1 MPGQTQNYALVYP
14 VGSDSAAQWPAQM
27 KTSMEKVDAALSNI
41 AKMPGTQGPAGPQGI
56 QGPTGPTGPVGPA
69 GPAGD
74 KHPVMSVTTTAFSAA
89 KLTEASPASWTV
101 ETDRNRPNGAAA
113 QATTA
118 GLTVRL
124 AGLYLVT
131 LVMPWASGL
140 TVGTNLVHKVKVNG
154 TTVAEDCLVAW
165 SWENIGHLGV
175 LLPLAAG
182 DTITAVVVHSDS
194 AARTVGGVEQGGVQ
208 ARLSASLQS

>member
-27 KTSMEKVDAALSNI
+27 KTSMEKVDAALTSI
-41 AKMPGTQGPAGPQGI
+41 SKQPGPAGPPGPQGV
-56 QGPTGPTGPVGPA
+56 QGPTGPQGPVGPT

-74 KHPVMSVTTTAFSAA
+74 KHPVMSVTAAAYSATAYQ
-89 KLTEASPASWTV
+89 EAGPASWTV
-101 ETDRNRPNGAAA
+101 ETDRNKPAGAAA

-124 AGLYLVT
+124 AGMYLVT

-140 TVGTNLVHKVKVNG
+140 TNGTFLVHKVKVNG
-154 TTVAEDCLVAW
+154 TTVAEDCRVAW

-182 DTITAVVVHSDS
+182 DTITAVVVHTDS
-194 AARTVGGVEQGGVQ
+194 AARIAGGTEQGGVR
-208 ARLSASLQS
+208 ARLSASWQS